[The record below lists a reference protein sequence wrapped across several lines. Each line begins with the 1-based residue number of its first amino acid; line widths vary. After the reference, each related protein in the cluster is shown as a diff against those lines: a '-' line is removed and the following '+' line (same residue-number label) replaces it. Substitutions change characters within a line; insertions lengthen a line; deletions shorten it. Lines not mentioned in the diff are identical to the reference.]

1 MQIKTLIFKI
11 DENVECAENELKNVN
26 ENVQIDLANEKIES
40 STESNSVS
48 AEIDYNPVLLLQ
60 SRSIPGIY

>member
-48 AEIDYNPVLLLQ
+48 AEIDYNPVLLLR